1 MPLAPHELAQPRADG
16 APSSAARE
24 PAAFGGLYTR
34 YFDGLYDFVARIV
47 RDRDL
52 AGEIVQGTFTKAW
65 DELRA
70 GHELRPPKAWLY
82 FVARNQALDE
92 LRRRSRLAGEPL
104 VYAKADPSR
113 LADPQAVAEDN
124 ELIELVWTSAE
135 ALTPDEYSLLDMH
148 VRQGFDAEQLADA
161 LE

>member
-1 MPLAPHELAQPRADG
+1 MSLAPREVQQPRTDHEAVF
-16 APSSAARE
+16 APATGTH
-24 PAAFGGLYTR
+24 AFGGLYTR

-70 GHELRPPKAWLY
+70 GHELRHPKAWLY

-113 LADPQAVAEDN
+113 LADPQ
-124 ELIELVWTSAE
+124 T
-135 ALTPDEYSLLDMH
+135 
-148 VRQGFDAEQLADA
+148 
-161 LE
+161 